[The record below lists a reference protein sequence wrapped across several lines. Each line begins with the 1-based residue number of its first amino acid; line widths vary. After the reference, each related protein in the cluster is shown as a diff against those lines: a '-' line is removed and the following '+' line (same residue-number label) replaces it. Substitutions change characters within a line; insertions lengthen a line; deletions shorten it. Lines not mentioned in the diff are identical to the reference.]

1 MRNEQFTPGTWEYWP
16 SDATGQLS
24 SVLCPM
30 VNAYGNHYVAECP
43 VDADAKL
50 ISVAPD
56 MYRLLRMAVN
66 RVKIANERDGD
77 WPILSAWLPDAE
89 AVLALALE
97 GRMYDPKRYRN
108 REAKP

>member
-1 MRNEQFTPGTWEYWP
+1 MSNEQFTPGIWEYWP

-30 VNAYGNHYVAECP
+30 VNTYGNHYVAECP

-56 MYRLLRMAVN
+56 MYRLLRMAVT

-77 WPILSAWLPDAE
+77 PILSAWLPDAE
-89 AVLALALE
+89 EVLALANE
-97 GRMYDPKRYRN
+97 GRMYDPKRYKN
-108 REAKP
+108 RKVER

>member
-1 MRNEQFTPGTWEYWP
+1 MSNERFTPGTWKYWP

-30 VNAYGNHYVAECP
+30 VNVYGNHYVAECP

-50 ISVAPD
+50 IAVASD
-56 MYRLLRMAVN
+56 MYRLLWMAVN

-77 WPILSAWLPDAE
+77 PILSAWLPDAE

-97 GRMYDPKRYRN
+97 GRMYDPKRYK
-108 REAKP
+108 REAGK